1 MSDNRATQRIVDAC
15 VGMGRYQPHQLLTW
29 MVADVLAGF
38 GVRCTEK
45 APADLGDWLLNASG
59 EYARAVAARP
69 FEDVLGEVYQ
79 SLASRGHRGGLGQ
92 FFTPNAVAEFM
103 ARLATPTDL
112 PAPKEDR
119 FLRMCEPACGSG
131 ALILAFIRGVVE
143 SKGAAAL
150 RRWSITAIDLDH
162 LCANVCATQVLANL
176 CLGRLDLGELVVYHG
191 NALGTHENLQ
201 VVMHATTRD
210 QTPDVVLP
218 ALHPSRLHALRQ
230 AAASVA
236 KETDEGCGARSTAA
250 QEQREAKERPRTVV
264 REGTRGTTDHSKD
277 EDQID
282 LFAD

>member
-112 PAPKEDR
+112 PDPREDR

-143 SKGAAAL
+143 SKGAAA
-150 RRWSITAIDLDH
+150 RRR
-162 LCANVCATQVLANL
+162 CAAGRSPPSTWTTCARMCAPHRCWRTCVSGGWILA
-176 CLGRLDLGELVVYHG
+176 
-191 NALGTHENLQ
+191 
-201 VVMHATTRD
+201 
-210 QTPDVVLP
+210 
-218 ALHPSRLHALRQ
+218 S
-230 AAASVA
+230 SS
-236 KETDEGCGARSTAA
+236 STAA
-250 QEQREAKERPRTVV
+250 TPWALTRTCK
-264 REGTRGTTDHSKD
+264 S
-277 EDQID
+277 
-282 LFAD
+282 

>member
-38 GVRCTEK
+38 GVRCAEK
-45 APADLGDWLLNASG
+45 APADLRAWLLDASG

-92 FFTPNAVAEFM
+92 FFTPSPVAEFM
-103 ARLATPTDL
+103 ARLATPSDL
-112 PAPKEDR
+112 PDTNPDR

-131 ALILAFIRGVVE
+131 ALILAFMRGVVE

-162 LCANVCATQVLANL
+162 LCANVCATQLLANL
-176 CLGRLDLGELVVYHG
+176 CLGRLNLGELVVYRG
-191 NALGTHENLQ
+191 NALGAPEDLQ

-230 AAASVA
+230 AVGSVG
-236 KETDEGCGARSTAA
+236 KKTDEGCRARSPAE
-250 QEQREAKERPRTVV
+250 QEPRQAKERARTVV
-264 REGTRGTTDHSKD
+264 RAGPSATVEQSKD
-277 EDQID
+277 DDQID